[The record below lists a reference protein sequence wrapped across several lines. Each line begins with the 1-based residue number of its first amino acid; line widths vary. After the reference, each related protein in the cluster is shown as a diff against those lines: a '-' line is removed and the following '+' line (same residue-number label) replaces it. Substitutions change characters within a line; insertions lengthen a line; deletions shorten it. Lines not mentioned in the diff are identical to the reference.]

1 MNFDLSE
8 EQQMFVTSVERF
20 AAPVDVEA
28 RRRLRLS
35 ATGYDRARWQSLAE
49 LGLIAL
55 AAGEDAGGMGGSAVD
70 LALVAEAIGKANAPD
85 PWLEHG
91 VLPVRLLERGGAGD
105 VLAKEAL
112 AKEALEGVLTGETIA
127 TFAWTERGQRYSLKA
142 KGMKAESAGDGFIL
156 SGEKTMV
163 MGALLADLFIVTA
176 DLDGE
181 TACFLVPKDAPGLEV
196 RAYRLADGSIAGE
209 LKLTRTPSAI
219 KLSLD
224 MAALDAIVADVR
236 LLAAAEMVGLGQR
249 LLDDTLAY
257 VKEREQF
264 GVAIGSFQA
273 LQHRLVDCYAQGE
286 QSRSMLYR
294 AALTDRA
301 DAAKWQRA
309 AAGAKAY
316 IGENV
321 DAIAREAVQMHG
333 GMGITDELAIGH
345 ALKRVLL
352 LARLFGDV
360 DTVLAEYALAA

>member
-8 EQQMFVTSVERF
+8 EQEMFVSSVERF

-28 RRRLRLS
+28 RRKLRLS
-35 ATGYDRARWQSLAE
+35 PTGYDRARWQQLAE
-49 LGLIAL
+49 MGLIAL

-91 VLPVRLLERGGAGD
+91 VLPVLLLEHGGAADALDG
-105 VLAKEAL
+105 VLA
-112 AKEALEGVLTGETIA
+112 GETIA
-127 TFAWTERGQRYSLKA
+127 TLAWTERGQRYSLNP
-142 KGMKAESAGDGFIL
+142 KGMKAESTAEGFVL

-163 MGALLADLFIVTA
+163 MGALIADLFIVTA
-176 DLDGE
+176 DLGGE
-181 TACFLVPKDAPGLEV
+181 AACFLVPRDAPGLEV
-196 RAYRLADGSIAGE
+196 RAYRMADGSIAGE
-209 LKLTRTPSAI
+209 VKLTRTPASA
-219 KLSLD
+219 KLALD
-224 MAALDAIVADVR
+224 AAALDAIAAEVR

-249 LLDDTLAY
+249 LLDETLAY

-273 LQHRLVDCYAQGE
+273 LQHRLVDCYAREE
-286 QSRSMLYR
+286 QARSMLYR

-309 AAGAKAY
+309 AAGAKAF

-333 GMGITDELAIGH
+333 GMGITDELAVGH

>member
-35 ATGYDRARWQSLAE
+35 PNGYDRARWQQLAE
-49 LGLIAL
+49 MGLIAL
-55 AAGEDAGGMGGSAVD
+55 AAGEEAGGMGGSAVD

-85 PWLEHG
+85 PLLEHG
-91 VLPVRLLERGGAGD
+91 ILPAMLLERGGAR
-105 VLAKEAL
+105 EAL
-112 AKEALEGVLTGETIA
+112 DGVISGETIA
-127 TFAWTERGQRYSLKA
+127 TLAWTERGQRYSLKA
-142 KGMKAESAGDGFIL
+142 KGVKAEQAGDDFVL
-156 SGEKTMV
+156 TGEKTMV

-176 DLDGE
+176 DLGGE
-181 TACFLVPKDAPGLEV
+181 TVCFLVPKGAPGLEV

-209 LKLTRTPSAI
+209 IKLTRAPASA
-219 KLSLD
+219 KLT
-224 MAALDAIVADVR
+224 LDAYGLAAIASELR
-236 LLAAAEMVGLGQR
+236 LYAAAEMVGLGQR
-249 LLDDTLAY
+249 LLDDTLTY

-273 LQHRLVDCYAQGE
+273 LQHRLVDCYAKEE
-286 QSRSMLYR
+286 QARSMLYR

-301 DAAKWQRA
+301 DAKWQRA

-316 IGENV
+316 ISDNV

-345 ALKRVLL
+345 AMKRVMV

>member
-8 EQQMFVTSVERF
+8 EQQMFVTAVERF
-20 AAPVDVEA
+20 AAPIDVEA
-28 RRRLRLS
+28 RRKLRLS
-35 ATGYDRARWQSLAE
+35 PTGYDRARWQELAE
-49 LGLIAL
+49 MGLIAL
-55 AAGEDAGGMGGSAVD
+55 AAGEDAGGMAGSAVD
-70 LALVAEAIGKANAPD
+70 LALVLEALGKANAPD
-85 PWLEHG
+85 PLLEHG
-91 VLPVRLLERGGAGD
+91 ILPTLLLERGGGD
-105 VLAKEAL
+105 V
-112 AKEALEGVLTGETIA
+112 LEGVLSGQIFTS
-127 TFAWTERGQRYSLKA
+127 FAWTERGQRYSLKA
-142 KGMKAESAGDGFIL
+142 KGMKAEAAGDGFTL
-156 SGEKTMV
+156 TGEKTMV
-163 MGALLADLFIVTA
+163 LGALLADLFIVTA
-176 DLDGE
+176 DLGGE
-181 TACFLVPKDAPGLEV
+181 TACFLVPKGAPGLEV

-209 LKLTRTPSAI
+209 IKLTRTPAGA
-219 KLSLD
+219 KLTLD
-224 MAALDAIVADVR
+224 MAGLLAIAADLR
-236 LLAAAEMVGLGQR
+236 LYAAAEMVGLGQR

-273 LQHRLVDCYAQGE
+273 LQHRLVDCYARQE
-286 QSRSMLYR
+286 QARSMLYR
-294 AALTDRA
+294 AALSDRG

-309 AAGAKAY
+309 AAGAKAF

>member
-20 AAPVDVEA
+20 AAPIDVEA

-35 ATGYDRARWQSLAE
+35 PTGYDRGRWQSLAE
-49 LGLIAL
+49 MGLIAL
-55 AAGEDAGGMGGSAVD
+55 AVGEDAGGMGGSAVD

-85 PWLEHG
+85 PLLEHG
-91 VLPVRLLERGGAGD
+91 ILPALLLERGGAGEALD
-105 VLAKEAL
+105 GVLA
-112 AKEALEGVLTGETIA
+112 GETIA
-127 TFAWTERGQRYSLKA
+127 TLAWTERGQRYSLKA
-142 KGMKAESAGDGFIL
+142 RGTKAEAAGEGFVL

-176 DLDGE
+176 DLGGE
-181 TACFLVPKDAPGLEV
+181 TACFLVPRDAPGLEV

-209 LKLTRTPSAI
+209 IRLTRTPAGM
-219 KLSLD
+219 KL
-224 MAALDAIVADVR
+224 ALDAAALEAVVADIR
-236 LLAAAEMVGLGQR
+236 LYAAAEMVGLGQR

-273 LQHRLVDCYAQGE
+273 LQHRLVDCYAKEE
-286 QSRSMLYR
+286 QSRSMVYR
-294 AALTDRA
+294 AALSDRA
-301 DAAKWQRA
+301 DAQKWHRA

-316 IGENV
+316 ITQNV

>member
-35 ATGYDRARWQSLAE
+35 PNGYDRARWQQLAE
-49 LGLIAL
+49 MGLIAL
-55 AAGEDAGGMGGSAVD
+55 AAGEEAGGMGGSAVD

-85 PWLEHG
+85 PLLEHG
-91 VLPVRLLERGGAGD
+91 ILPAMLLERGGASEELD
-105 VLAKEAL
+105 
-112 AKEALEGVLTGETIA
+112 GVISGETIA
-127 TFAWTERGQRYSLKA
+127 TLAWTERGQRYSLEA
-142 KGMKAESAGDGFIL
+142 KGVKAEQTGDGFVL
-156 SGEKTMV
+156 TGEKTMV

-176 DLDGE
+176 DLGGE
-181 TACFLVPKDAPGLEV
+181 TVCFLVPKGAPGLEV

-209 LKLTRTPSAI
+209 IKLTRAPASA
-219 KLSLD
+219 KLT
-224 MAALDAIVADVR
+224 LDAYGLAAIASELR
-236 LLAAAEMVGLGQR
+236 LYAAAEMVGLGQR
-249 LLDDTLAY
+249 LLDDTLTY

-273 LQHRLVDCYAQGE
+273 LQHRLVDCYAKEE
-286 QSRSMLYR
+286 QARSMLYR

-301 DAAKWQRA
+301 DTSKWQRA

-316 IGENV
+316 VSDNV

-345 ALKRVLL
+345 AMKRVLV

-360 DTVLAEYALAA
+360 DTMLAEYALAA

>member
-20 AAPVDVEA
+20 AAPVDVEW

-35 ATGYDRARWQSLAE
+35 PTGYDRARWQQLAE
-49 LGLIAL
+49 MGLIAL
-55 AAGEDAGGMGGSAVD
+55 SASDHAGGMGGSSTD
-70 LALVAEAIGKANAPD
+70 LALVLEAIGKANAPD
-85 PWLEHG
+85 PLLEHG
-91 VLPVRLLERGGAGD
+91 ILPALLLERGGAG
-105 VLAKEAL
+105 
-112 AKEALEGVLTGETIA
+112 EALEGVLSGTTIA
-127 TFAWTERGQRYSLKA
+127 TLAWTERGQRYSLKA
-142 KGMKAESAGDGFIL
+142 KGMKAEEAGGGFTL
-156 SGEKTMV
+156 TGEKTMV
-163 MGALLADLFIVTA
+163 MGALLADLFVVTT

-181 TACFLVPKDAPGLEV
+181 TACFLVHKDAPGLEV

-209 LKLTRTPSAI
+209 IRLTRTPASTRLA
-219 KLSLD
+219 LD
-224 MAALDAIVADVR
+224 PAALDAVIADVR
-236 LLAAAEMVGLGQR
+236 LYAAAEMVGLGQR

-273 LQHRLVDCYAQGE
+273 LQHRLVDCYAKEE
-286 QSRSMLYR
+286 QARSMLYR
-294 AALTDRA
+294 AALTERG

-309 AAGAKAY
+309 AAGAKAF

-345 ALKRVLL
+345 AMKRVLL

>member
-8 EQQMFVTSVERF
+8 EQEMFVTSVERF
-20 AAPVDVEA
+20 AAPIDVEA
-28 RRRLRLS
+28 RRKLRLS
-35 ATGYDRARWQSLAE
+35 PTGYDRGRWQRLAE
-49 LGLIAL
+49 MGLIAL

-70 LALVAEAIGKANAPD
+70 LALVCEAMGKANAPD
-85 PWLEHG
+85 PLLEHG
-91 VLPVRLLERGGAGD
+91 ILPALLLERGGAAD
-105 VLAKEAL
+105 V
-112 AKEALEGVLTGETIA
+112 LEGVLSGESLA
-127 TFAWTERGQRYSLKA
+127 TLAWTERGQRYSLRPR
-142 KGMKAESAGDGFIL
+142 GMKAEEAGDSFTLTGD
-156 SGEKTMV
+156 KTMV

-176 DLDGE
+176 DLGGE
-181 TACFLVPKDAPGLEV
+181 TACFLVPKGAPGLEV

-209 LKLTRTPSAI
+209 VKLTRTPGVRLA
-219 KLSLD
+219 LD
-224 MAALDAIVADVR
+224 AAALDGIAADIR
-236 LLAAAEMVGLGQR
+236 LYAAAEMVGLGQR

-273 LQHRLVDCYAQGE
+273 LQHRLVDCYAREE
-286 QSRSMLYR
+286 QARSMLYR

-301 DAAKWQRA
+301 DAEKWQRA
-309 AAGAKAY
+309 AAGAKAF

-345 ALKRVLL
+345 ALKRVLV
-352 LARLFGDV
+352 LARLFGDI

>member
-8 EQQMFVTSVERF
+8 EQEMFVSSVERF

-28 RRRLRLS
+28 RRKLRLS
-35 ATGYDRARWQSLAE
+35 PTGYDRARWQQLAE
-49 LGLIAL
+49 MGLIAL

-91 VLPVRLLERGGAGD
+91 VLPVLLLERGGAAD
-105 VLAKEAL
+105 
-112 AKEALEGVLTGETIA
+112 ALEGVLAGETIA
-127 TFAWTERGQRYSLKA
+127 TLAWTERGQRYSLKP
-142 KGMKAESAGDGFIL
+142 KGMKAESTAEGFVL

-163 MGALLADLFIVTA
+163 MGALIADLFIVTA
-176 DLDGE
+176 DLGGE
-181 TACFLVPKDAPGLEV
+181 AACFLVPRDAPSLEV
-196 RAYRLADGSIAGE
+196 RAYRMADGSIAGE
-209 LKLTRTPSAI
+209 VKLTRTPASA
-219 KLSLD
+219 KLGLD
-224 MAALDAIVADVR
+224 AAALDAIAAEVR

-249 LLDDTLAY
+249 LLDETLAY

-273 LQHRLVDCYAQGE
+273 LQHRLVDCYAREE
-286 QSRSMLYR
+286 QARSMLYR

-309 AAGAKAY
+309 AAGAKAF

-333 GMGITDELAIGH
+333 GMGITDELAVGH

>member
-20 AAPVDVEA
+20 AAPIDVEA

-35 ATGYDRARWQSLAE
+35 STGYDRARWQSLAE

-91 VLPVRLLERGGAGD
+91 VLPVRLLERGGATEVLD
-105 VLAKEAL
+105 SVLA
-112 AKEALEGVLTGETIA
+112 GETIA

-142 KGMKAESAGDGFIL
+142 KGMKAEASGDSITL
-156 SGEKTMV
+156 TGEKTMV

-181 TACFLVPKDAPGLEV
+181 TACFLVPKNGPGLEV

-209 LKLTRTPSAI
+209 LKLTRAPAAT

-224 MAALDAIVADVR
+224 AAALDVIVADIR

-273 LQHRLVDCYAQGE
+273 LQHRLVDCYAKEE
-286 QSRSMLYR
+286 QARSMLYR
-294 AALTDRA
+294 AALA
-301 DAAKWQRA
+301 DDSDATKSQRA

-316 IGENV
+316 IGDNV

>member
-35 ATGYDRARWQSLAE
+35 PNGYDRARWQQLAE
-49 LGLIAL
+49 MGLIAL
-55 AAGEDAGGMGGSAVD
+55 AAGEEAGGMGGSAVD

-85 PWLEHG
+85 PLLEHG
-91 VLPVRLLERGGAGD
+91 ILPAMLLERGGAR
-105 VLAKEAL
+105 EAL
-112 AKEALEGVLTGETIA
+112 DGVISGETIA
-127 TFAWTERGQRYSLKA
+127 TLAWTERGQRYSLKA
-142 KGMKAESAGDGFIL
+142 KGVKAEQTGDDFVL
-156 SGEKTMV
+156 TGEKTMV

-176 DLDGE
+176 DLGGE
-181 TACFLVPKDAPGLEV
+181 TVCFLVPKGAPGLEV

-209 LKLTRTPSAI
+209 IKLTRAPASA
-219 KLSLD
+219 KLT
-224 MAALDAIVADVR
+224 LDANGLAAIASELR
-236 LLAAAEMVGLGQR
+236 LYAAAEMVGLGQR
-249 LLDDTLAY
+249 LLDDTLTY

-273 LQHRLVDCYAQGE
+273 LQHRLVDCYAKEE
-286 QSRSMLYR
+286 QARSMLYR

-301 DAAKWQRA
+301 DAKWQRA

-316 IGENV
+316 ISDNV

-345 ALKRVLL
+345 AMKRVMV

>member
-8 EQQMFVTSVERF
+8 EQEMFVSSVERF

-35 ATGYDRARWQSLAE
+35 PTGYDRARWQQLAE

-55 AAGEDAGGMGGSAVD
+55 AASENAGGMGGSAVD

-85 PWLEHG
+85 PLIEHG
-91 VLPVRLLERGGAGD
+91 VLPALLLERGGATG
-105 VLAKEAL
+105 AL
-112 AKEALEGVLTGETIA
+112 DGVLSGETIA
-127 TFAWTERGQRYSLKA
+127 TLAWTERNQRYSLTA
-142 KGMKAESAGDGFIL
+142 KGMKAEEGADGFAL
-156 SGEKTMV
+156 TGEKTMV
-163 MGALLADLFIVTA
+163 MGALIADLFIVTA
-176 DLDGE
+176 DLGGE
-181 TACFLVPKDAPGLEV
+181 TACFLVPKDTPGLEV

-209 LKLTRTPSAI
+209 IKLTRALASA
-219 KLSLD
+219 KL
-224 MAALDAIVADVR
+224 ALDAAGLDAIAAEMR
-236 LLAAAEMVGLGQR
+236 LFAAAEMVGLGQR

-273 LQHRLVDCYAQGE
+273 LQHRLVDCYAREE
-286 QSRSMLYR
+286 QARSMLYR

-309 AAGAKAY
+309 AAGAKAF

-345 ALKRVLL
+345 ALKRVLVL
-352 LARLFGDV
+352 TRLFGDI

>member
-1 MNFDLSE
+1 MNFELSE

-35 ATGYDRARWQSLAE
+35 PNGYDRARWQQLAE
-49 LGLIAL
+49 MGLIAL
-55 AAGEDAGGMGGSAVD
+55 AASEEAGGMGGSAVD

-85 PWLEHG
+85 PLLEHG
-91 VLPVRLLERGGAGD
+91 ILPAMLLERGGAR
-105 VLAKEAL
+105 EAL
-112 AKEALEGVLTGETIA
+112 DGVISGETIA
-127 TFAWTERGQRYSLKA
+127 TLAWTERGQRYSLKA
-142 KGMKAESAGDGFIL
+142 KGVKAEQTGDDFVL
-156 SGEKTMV
+156 TGEKTMV

-176 DLDGE
+176 DLGGE
-181 TACFLVPKDAPGLEV
+181 TVCFLVPKGAPGLDV

-209 LKLTRTPSAI
+209 IKLTRAPASA
-219 KLSLD
+219 KLT
-224 MAALDAIVADVR
+224 LDANGLAAIASELR
-236 LLAAAEMVGLGQR
+236 LYAAAEMVGLGQR
-249 LLDDTLAY
+249 LLDDTLTY

-273 LQHRLVDCYAQGE
+273 LQHRLVDCYAKEE
-286 QSRSMLYR
+286 QARSMLYR

-301 DAAKWQRA
+301 DAKWQRA

-316 IGENV
+316 ISDNV

-345 ALKRVLL
+345 AMKRVMV

>member
-20 AAPVDVEA
+20 AAPVDVEW
-28 RRRLRLS
+28 RRKLRLS
-35 ATGYDRARWQSLAE
+35 PTGYDRARWQQMAE
-49 LGLIAL
+49 MGLIAL

-70 LALVAEAIGKANAPD
+70 LALVLEAIGKANAPD
-85 PWLEHG
+85 PLLEHG
-91 VLPVRLLERGGAGD
+91 ILPALLLERGGAGD
-105 VLAKEAL
+105 
-112 AKEALEGVLTGETIA
+112 ALEGVLSGETLA
-127 TFAWTERGQRYSLKA
+127 TLAWTERGQRYSLKA
-142 KGMKAESAGDGFIL
+142 RGMKAESVGDGFTL
-156 SGEKTMV
+156 TGEKTMV

-176 DLDGE
+176 DLGGE
-181 TACFLVPKDAPGLEV
+181 TACFLVPRDAPGLEV

-209 LKLTRTPSAI
+209 IKLTRTPASA
-219 KLSLD
+219 KLALD
-224 MAALDAIVADVR
+224 MAGLLAIAADLR
-236 LLAAAEMVGLGQR
+236 LYAAAEMVGLGQR

-273 LQHRLVDCYAQGE
+273 LQHRLVDCYAKEE
-286 QSRSMLYR
+286 QARSMLYR

-301 DAAKWQRA
+301 DAEKWQRA
-309 AAGAKAY
+309 AAGAKAF
-316 IGENV
+316 IGENI

-345 ALKRVLL
+345 ALKRVLV

>member
-28 RRRLRLS
+28 RRKLRLS
-35 ATGYDRARWQSLAE
+35 ATGYDRTRWQQLAE
-49 LGLIAL
+49 MGLIAL

-70 LALVAEAIGKANAPD
+70 LALVLEAIGKANAPD
-85 PWLEHG
+85 PLLEHG
-91 VLPVRLLERGGAGD
+91 ILPALLLERGGAGD
-105 VLAKEAL
+105 R
-112 AKEALEGVLTGETIA
+112 LEGVLAGETIA
-127 TFAWTERGQRYSLKA
+127 TFAWTERGQRYCLKA
-142 KGMKAESAGDGFIL
+142 KGMKAETSGDGFTL
-156 SGEKTMV
+156 TGEKTMV

-176 DLDGE
+176 DLGGE

-209 LKLTRTPSAI
+209 LKLTRTPSATR
-219 KLSLD
+219 LSLD
-224 MAALDAIVADVR
+224 MATLDGIVADVR

-273 LQHRLVDCYAQGE
+273 LQHRLVDCYARGE

-294 AALTDRA
+294 AALIDRA

-316 IGENV
+316 IGENA

>member
-20 AAPVDVEA
+20 AAPIDVEA
-28 RRRLRLS
+28 RRKLRRS
-35 ATGYDRARWQSLAE
+35 PAGYDRARWRSLAE

-85 PWLEHG
+85 PWLELG

-105 VLAKEAL
+105 VLA
-112 AKEALEGVLTGETIA
+112 GVLTGETIA
-127 TFAWTERGQRYSLKA
+127 TLACTERSQRYSLRP
-142 KGMKAESAGDGFIL
+142 KGMKAQGAGGSFTL
-156 SGEKTMV
+156 SGDKTMV

-176 DLDGE
+176 DLGGE
-181 TACFLVPKDAPGLEV
+181 TACFLVPKDAPGLEL
-196 RAYRLADGSIAGE
+196 RAYRLVDGSIAGE
-209 LKLTRTPSAI
+209 LKLTRTPAAR
-219 KLSLD
+219 KL
-224 MAALDAIVADVR
+224 ALDAAALAAIIADIR

-273 LQHRLVDCYAQGE
+273 LQHRLVDCYAREE

-294 AALTDRA
+294 AALTERG
-301 DAAKWQRA
+301 DAARWQRA

>member
-20 AAPVDVEA
+20 AAPIDVEA
-28 RRRLRLS
+28 RRKLRLS
-35 ATGYDRARWQSLAE
+35 PTGYDRGRWQSLAE
-49 LGLIAL
+49 MGLIAL
-55 AAGEDAGGMGGSAVD
+55 AAGEDAGGMAGSPVD
-70 LALVAEAIGKANAPD
+70 LALVCEAIGKANAPD
-85 PWLEHG
+85 PLLEHG
-91 VLPVRLLERGGAGD
+91 ILPALLLERGGAGA
-105 VLAKEAL
+105 VLD
-112 AKEALEGVLTGETIA
+112 GVLSGESLV

-142 KGMKAESAGDGFIL
+142 KGMKADAVGDGFTL
-156 SGEKTMV
+156 TGEKTMV
-163 MGALLADLFIVTA
+163 MGALMADLFIVTA
-176 DLDGE
+176 DLGGE
-181 TACFLVPKDAPGLEV
+181 TACFLVPRDAPGLEV

-209 LKLTRTPSAI
+209 IKLTRTPASA
-219 KLSLD
+219 KLALGP
-224 MAALDAIVADVR
+224 AALDGIVADLR
-236 LLAAAEMVGLGQR
+236 LYAAAEMVGLGQR

-273 LQHRLVDCYAQGE
+273 LQHRLVDCYAKEE
-286 QSRSMLYR
+286 QARSMLYR
-294 AALTDRA
+294 AALADRA
-301 DAAKWQRA
+301 DTAKWHKA

-345 ALKRVLL
+345 ALKRVLV